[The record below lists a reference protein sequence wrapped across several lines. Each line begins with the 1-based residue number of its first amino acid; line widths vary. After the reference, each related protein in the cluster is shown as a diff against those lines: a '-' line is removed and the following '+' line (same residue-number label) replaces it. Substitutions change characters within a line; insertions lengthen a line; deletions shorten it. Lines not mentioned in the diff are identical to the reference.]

1 MRAPCNGRDIGA
13 RRAKPAGSPHRPAV
27 APSMLAGALLLGVA
41 LIGCQRPTEALKPA
55 ASDAGAA
62 PAAATSE
69 AQRTRE
75 MERKAQDINRQA
87 DEIKNMQGSEQEK
100 IDAVNRLDQ
109 QRQDLATQ
117 SGGGNP
123 PAAQPPPQ

>member
-1 MRAPCNGRDIGA
+1 MRAPRSGRDD
-13 RRAKPAGSPHRPAV
+13 RAKLAKRAKRAGSPHRPPV
-27 APSMLAGALLLGVA
+27 APFVLAGALLLGATV
-41 LIGCQRPTEALKPA
+41 IGCQRPTEALRPA
-55 ASDAGAA
+55 ASDA
-62 PAAATSE
+62 AAATSE